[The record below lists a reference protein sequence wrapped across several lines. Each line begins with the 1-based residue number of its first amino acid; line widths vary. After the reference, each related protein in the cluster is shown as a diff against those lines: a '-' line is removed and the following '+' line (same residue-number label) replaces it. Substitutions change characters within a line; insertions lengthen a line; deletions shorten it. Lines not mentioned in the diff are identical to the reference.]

1 MFKPIINYLYKSSIT
16 TSNRPA
22 KIYPYISISLIQTG
36 KHKEN
41 GKRGTIMKSNLHMRE
56 IKQTEIKQSIELLNY
71 VFQMNLSINKDRL
84 FVSAKSTQFDE
95 GVALGWFDG
104 DHLVA
109 QILNLPFEVNI
120 HNRVYKMGGITAVG
134 TYPEYSRHGLMH
146 KLIYASLKQMKKD
159 GYTISYLFPYSI
171 PYYRKKGFEIMSD
184 IVEYQIRDTQI
195 PHYDNIPGQVRRA
208 STTDEDVKN
217 VYHQFAMRTHGAM
230 IRNEISWNEKY
241 QEDYWEEKFI
251 DSDANL
257 QAAVYYDEEGNA
269 LGYMFYRIMEENFYI
284 DELIT
289 LKEVARKALWNFIY
303 AHQSMVYKVFG
314 KTTGNEA
321 VAFLMQDSEIK
332 QSLSPYFM
340 ARIVDLI
347 GFVKQFP
354 FAENEFHMRWA
365 ISDPLAEW
373 NQGTFEIYSDEK
385 GLKVQKISDELIED
399 VVQMTVQTLITMLLG
414 YLRPIYLYKIE
425 RIKGDP
431 SSILLLERII
441 PTGVPTFVDYF

>member
-1 MFKPIINYLYKSSIT
+1 
-16 TSNRPA
+16 
-22 KIYPYISISLIQTG
+22 
-36 KHKEN
+36 
-41 GKRGTIMKSNLHMRE
+41 MKSNLHMRE
-56 IKQTEIKQSIELLNY
+56 IKQTEIPQSIELLNY
-71 VFQMNLSINKDRL
+71 VFQVNLSINKDRM

-95 GVALGWFDG
+95 GVVLGWFDG
-104 DHLVA
+104 DRLVA

-146 KLIYASLKQMKKD
+146 QLIDASLKQMKKD
-159 GYTISYLFPYSI
+159 GFYISYLFPYSI

-195 PHYDNIPGQVRRA
+195 PHYSDISGQVRRLPT
-208 STTDEDVKN
+208 SHEDIKY
-217 VYHQFAMRTHGAM
+217 VYHQFALNTHGAM
-230 IRNEISWNEKY
+230 IRNDISWNEKY
-241 QEDYWEEKFI
+241 QEDYWEEKFV

-257 QAAVYYDEEGNA
+257 QAAVYYDDEGNA

-289 LKEVARKALWNFIY
+289 LKEVARKALWNFVY

-340 ARIVDLI
+340 ARIVDLK
-347 GFVKQFP
+347 GFVEQFP
-354 FAENEFHMRWA
+354 FTKEDFSMIWA
-365 ISDPLAEW
+365 VNDPLAEW
-373 NQGTFEIYSDEK
+373 NNGTFHIRSEK
-385 GLKVQKISDELIED
+385 GKVEVKKVSDELQGNATE
-399 VVQMTVQTLITMLLG
+399 MSVQTLITMLLG
-414 YLRPIYLYKIE
+414 YLRPTYLYKIE
-425 RIKGDP
+425 RLNCDIK
-431 SSILLLERII
+431 SIRLLEEII

>member
-1 MFKPIINYLYKSSIT
+1 
-16 TSNRPA
+16 
-22 KIYPYISISLIQTG
+22 
-36 KHKEN
+36 
-41 GKRGTIMKSNLHMRE
+41 MKSNLHMRE
-56 IKQTEIKQSIELLNY
+56 IKLSEISQSIELLNY
-71 VFQMNLSINKDRL
+71 VFQMNVSMNKNRL

-104 DHLVA
+104 DQLVA
-109 QILNLPFEVNI
+109 QILNLPFEVNV
-120 HNRVYKMGGITAVG
+120 HNRIYKMGGITAVG
-134 TYPEYSRHGLMH
+134 TYPEYSRIGLMH
-146 KLIYASLKQMKKD
+146 QLIYASLKQLRKD
-159 GYTISYLFPYSI
+159 GYYISYLFPYSI

-195 PHYDNIPGQVRRA
+195 PHYDKIPGQVRRLSMDHA
-208 STTDEDVKN
+208 DIKK
-217 VYHQFAMRTHGAM
+217 VYHQFAMKTHGAM
-230 IRNEISWNEKY
+230 IRNEISWNEKH

-251 DSDANL
+251 DSNANL
-257 QAAVYYDEEGNA
+257 QAAVYYDEDGHP

-340 ARIVDLI
+340 ARIVDLVP
-347 GFVKQFP
+347 FVEQFP
-354 FAENEFHMRWA
+354 FLKVDFQMRWA

-373 NQGTFEIYSDEK
+373 NNGTFEVKSIGGMNK
-385 GLKVQKISDELIED
+385 IKKVNDELDED
-399 VVQMTVQTLITMLLG
+399 AIQMTIQTLVTLLLG
-414 YLRPIYLYKIE
+414 YLRPTYLYAME
-425 RIKGDP
+425 RIKGDAT
-431 SSILLLERII
+431 SITLLEKII

>member
-1 MFKPIINYLYKSSIT
+1 MT
-16 TSNRPA
+16 
-22 KIYPYISISLIQTG
+22 
-36 KHKEN
+36 
-41 GKRGTIMKSNLHMRE
+41 MKSDLHMRE

-71 VFQMNLSINKDRL
+71 VFQVNLSINKDRP
-84 FVSAKSTQFDE
+84 FVTAKSTQFDE
-95 GVALGWFDG
+95 GSALGWFDG
-104 DHLVA
+104 DQLVA

-120 HNRVYKMGGITAVG
+120 HNRVYKMGGMTAVG

-146 KLIYASLKQMKKD
+146 KLIYASLEQMKKD
-159 GYTISYLFPYSI
+159 GYYISYLFPYSI
-171 PYYRKKGFEIMSD
+171 PYYRQKGFEIMSD

-195 PHYDNIPGQVRRA
+195 PYYDEISGQVRRL
-208 STTDEDVKN
+208 STSHEDIKE
-217 VYHQFAMRTHGAM
+217 VYHQFAMHTHGAM

-251 DSDANL
+251 DSNANL
-257 QAAVYYDEEGNA
+257 QAAVYYDEDGNA

-289 LKEVARKALWNFIY
+289 LKEVARKALWNFVY
-303 AHQSMVYKVFG
+303 AHQSMVYKVYG

-340 ARIVDLI
+340 ARIVDLN

-354 FAENEFHMRWA
+354 FSKESFHMKWA
-365 ISDPLAEW
+365 VSDPLVEW
-373 NQGTFEIYSDEK
+373 NHGTFDISSDEEGIQIK
-385 GLKVQKISDELIED
+385 KISDELSDEA
-399 VVQMTVQTLITMLLG
+399 VQMTVQTLITMMLG
-414 YLRPIYLYKIE
+414 YLRPTYLYQIE
-425 RIKGDP
+425 RIKGDIE
-431 SSILLLERII
+431 SILLLEQII